1 MQTFQGVAPKL
12 ATFAC
17 RTYAR
22 WRLGLARGGSLD
34 SILHEIGHVA
44 EGVAAAR
51 AVHALATALNV
62 EMPICEAVYQVLYEK
77 MTPRHAVETLLARE
91 PGREFQ

>member
-1 MQTFQGVAPKL
+1 MIIELFGPPAAGKTTL
-12 ATFAC
+12 A
-17 RTYAR
+17 
-22 WRLGLARGGSLD
+22 
-34 SILHEIGHVA
+34 
-44 EGVAAAR
+44 
-51 AVHALATALNV
+51 HALATALNV